1 VLSPSSLRRP
11 SRRLL
16 IAATAI
22 ASLLAPDAALVLA
35 LHPGPPALTV
45 TDANTLDKAAA
56 ARLDELRAAPGNW
69 GWREL
74 VDRGRVAI
82 AQGEFSAA
90 AMAFEA
96 AFKAAP
102 TDAERAMSA
111 YCWASALI
119 ASAQSLPNVE
129 GSENPAKRL
138 LLVQAGNLL
147 NEVQRDVPQ
156 SREVAAARLSAWSLL
171 GDELETTVAEHQL
184 RVIDPSLEGNPRC
197 LLTIGIV
204 AFVVFSTSGY
214 VLKTYEFDGYLEP
227 EQRLALLSVLD
238 VGARVTGGLLTGRA
252 IVDVF
257 TTEVPK

>member
-96 AFKAAP
+96 AVQAAP
-102 TDAERAMSA
+102 TDAERTMSE

-119 ASAQSLPNVE
+119 ACAQSLPNVE
-129 GSENPAKRL
+129 GCANPARGPL
-138 LLVQAGNLL
+138 LAQAGNLL
-147 NEVQRDVPQ
+147 NKVQRDVPQ
-156 SREVAAARLSAWSLL
+156 SGEVAAARLSAWSLL

-184 RVIDPSLEGNPRC
+184 RVIHPNLEGNPRC
-197 LLTIGIV
+197 LLTIGVV
-204 AFVVFSTSGY
+204 AFVVCVSGRY
-214 VLKTYEFDGYLEP
+214 VLKTYEFDGYLKP